1 MCGLSCSHLLGIK
14 SCQINLVI
22 GTLSIQVSSG
32 YIKSRFPDSL
42 IGIFELDIILFVIK
56 LSTALKAENES
67 ESIHFEHPLLF
78 GLILTLIY
86 GFMAYLPEILDLEYI
101 LFTGN
106 LSPFES
112 IFFVFISR
120 FALSGILWIIL
131 LPIALY
137 LVNGISSRNFVG
149 SLRLHP
155 ERMSRRNILLGSII
169 SFSFVICVVFT
180 AILLGVFTSNFSLLV
195 SPDYENGL
203 GWFIFIF
210 ALIPGMWEEIAFR
223 GIILTFLLSRY
234 SVKKA
239 LIFDGFLFA
248 LFHIFNYLILGQDLL
263 SVLLQSIAAVLVGVT
278 LAYLTIKTGSI
289 LPAIIIHYSI
299 DVILFISGFIFD
311 FSNDNS
317 TLIFALLS
325 LIVIPPL
332 LIYLFTLIFEND
344 STGDTTDSK
353 ILSN

>member
-1 MCGLSCSHLLGIK
+1 MS
-14 SCQINLVI
+14 
-22 GTLSIQVSSG
+22 
-32 YIKSRFPDSL
+32 
-42 IGIFELDIILFVIK
+42 
-56 LSTALKAENES
+56 AENES
-67 ESIHFEHPLLF
+67 ESTHFEHPLLL
-78 GLILTLIY
+78 GLVLTLIY
-86 GFMAYLPEILDLEYI
+86 GFIAYLPETLDLENV
-101 LFTGN
+101 LFAGN
-106 LSPFES
+106 LSPFAS
-112 IFFVFISR
+112 IFFVFVSR
-120 FALSGILWIIL
+120 FTLSGILWILL

-137 LVNGISSRNFVG
+137 LMKGTSSRDFIG
-149 SLRLHP
+149 SIRLHP
-155 ERMSRRNILLGSII
+155 NKMTSRNILLGII
-169 SFSFVICVVFT
+169 VSFSFFICVVFT
-180 AILLGVFTSNFSLLV
+180 AILLGVYTSNFSLLV